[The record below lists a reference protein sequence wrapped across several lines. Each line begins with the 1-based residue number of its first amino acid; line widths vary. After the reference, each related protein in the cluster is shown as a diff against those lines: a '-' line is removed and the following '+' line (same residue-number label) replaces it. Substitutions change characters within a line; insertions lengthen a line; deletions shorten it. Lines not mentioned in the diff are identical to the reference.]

1 MIQIIILNLYKL
13 NSIRLNSKAKENGV
27 YNNRTNINYTIY
39 YDDDEN
45 SNWVLYNFNNIVYRI
60 NVSNIWVS
68 YSNVDIIINIIN
80 MFKNLYL
87 KMKKNK
93 LLF

>member
-13 NSIRLNSKAKENGV
+13 NIIRLNIKAKENGV
-27 YNNRTNINYTIY
+27 YNKRTNINYIIY

-87 KMKKNK
+87 KIKKK
-93 LLF
+93 